1 MLALPDYLR
10 HMHDV
15 QNRLSCCQLAMRTS
29 ERNSRS
35 CPDMLFLF
43 ISDLKATRITPK
55 MHNSEWVCIT
65 GNKIRPTPTRSEE
78 FTTTVHAEP
87 EAWNAF
93 CFYSNFSFSPYLLR
107 RKMLCIKSQIHIP
120 LLLEGLN
127 ISVAFNSGSRSGS
140 SWLLDVGSSV
150 LLSHGGSDYS
160 SLTGPS
166 KRRTERARRGLL
178 LFPWVHW
185 FSLISVLSCGS
196 QEKQMLSFH
205 ISRCWRYSPLNAGC
219 FLPIAGKSEDKT
231 NTVLSIKNIQLKLYL
246 LSLIN
251 VIGLG
256 LY

>member
-1 MLALPDYLR
+1 MERSSTILDISPVHSHMLALPDYLR
-10 HMHDV
+10 HMRDV
-15 QNRLSCCQLAMRTS
+15 QNRLSCCQLAMITS

-55 MHNSEWVCIT
+55 MHNSERVCIT
-65 GNKIRPTPTRSEE
+65 GNKIRPTPTHSEE

-140 SWLLDVGSSV
+140 S
-150 LLSHGGSDYS
+150 
-160 SLTGPS
+160 
-166 KRRTERARRGLL
+166 
-178 LFPWVHW
+178 
-185 FSLISVLSCGS
+185 
-196 QEKQMLSFH
+196 
-205 ISRCWRYSPLNAGC
+205 
-219 FLPIAGKSEDKT
+219 
-231 NTVLSIKNIQLKLYL
+231 
-246 LSLIN
+246 
-251 VIGLG
+251 
-256 LY
+256 